1 MTRVGQWADKGVE
14 MRDDEGF
21 AAYVEA
27 RGQHLVRVAYLLT
40 GDHQLAQDLVQGV
53 LSRALLSW
61 DRLAKLDDVDAYLRR
76 AVVNARTSWWRRVS
90 RHESSAEVLP
100 VAVAPAPSEDR
111 VALVGELARLPYNQ
125 RAVLVLRYFE
135 DLPDAQIA
143 DILNCAEATV
153 RSHARRGLAALRVT
167 VVEESDA

>member
-1 MTRVGQWADKGVE
+1 

-21 AAYVEA
+21 AAYVDA

-40 GDHQLAQDLVQGV
+40 GDQHLAQDLVQGV
-53 LSRALLSW
+53 LSRAMLSW
-61 DRLAKLDDVDAYLRR
+61 GRLSKLDDVDAYLRR

-90 RHESSAEVLP
+90 RHESSADVLLVP
-100 VAVAPAPSEDR
+100 SAPPPTEDR
-111 VALVGELARLPYNQ
+111 AALVGELARLPYNQ

-143 DILNCAEATV
+143 SILACAESTV
-153 RSHARRGLAALRVT
+153 RSHARRGLATLRVSL
-167 VVEESDA
+167 VEEESDA

>member
-1 MTRVGQWADKGVE
+1 
-14 MRDDEGF
+14 MREDDAF
-21 AAYVEA
+21 TAYVDA

-53 LSRALLSW
+53 LSRAMLSW
-61 DRLAKLDDVDAYLRR
+61 ARISQVDDVDAYLRR

-90 RHESSAEVLP
+90 RHESTVSLPPVDAVVPELSA
-100 VAVAPAPSEDR
+100 DR
-111 VALVGELARLPYNQ
+111 QALVGELARLPYAQ

-143 DILNCAEATV
+143 SILDCAESTV
-153 RSHARRGLAALRVT
+153 RSHARRGLATLRVSLA
-167 VVEESDA
+167 EEEQDA

>member
-1 MTRVGQWADKGVE
+1 

-21 AAYVEA
+21 AAYVDA

-40 GDHQLAQDLVQGV
+40 GDQQLAQDLVQGV

-61 DRLAKLDDVDAYLRR
+61 ARLSQLDDVDAYLRR

-90 RHESSAEVLP
+90 RHESSGDPLP
-100 VAVAPAPSEDR
+100 VPLAPAPSEDR
-111 VALVGELARLPYNQ
+111 AALVGELARLPYNQ

-143 DILNCAEATV
+143 AILGCAEATV
-153 RSHARRGLAALRVT
+153 RSHARRGLTSLRVSFS
-167 VVEESDA
+167 EEDTDA

>member
-1 MTRVGQWADKGVE
+1 M

-27 RGQHLVRVAYLLT
+27 RGQHLVRVAYLLC

-53 LSRALLSW
+53 LSRAMLSW
-61 DRLAKLDDVDAYLRR
+61 DRLRGLDDVDAYLRK
-76 AVVNARTSWWRRVS
+76 AVVNARTSWWRRVA
-90 RHESSAEVLP
+90 RHEAPVDLMPLP
-100 VAVAPAPSEDR
+100 AATGHAPEDR
-111 VALVGELARLPYNQ
+111 PALVAELSRLPYAQ

-143 DILNCAEATV
+143 AILGCAESTV
-153 RSHARRGLAALRVT
+153 RSHARRGLAALRINLAK
-167 VVEESDA
+167 EDSDA

>member
-1 MTRVGQWADKGVE
+1 
-14 MRDDEGF
+14 MREDTAFTE
-21 AAYVEA
+21 YVEA

-40 GDHQLAQDLVQGV
+40 GDHALAQDLVQAV

-61 DRLAKLDDVDAYLRR
+61 GRLSQLDDVDAYLRR

-90 RHESSAEVLP
+90 RHES
-100 VAVAPAPSEDR
+100 PAEDR
-111 VALVGELARLPYNQ
+111 GELARLPYAQ

-143 DILNCAEATV
+143 SILDCAESTV
-153 RSHARRGLAALRVT
+153 RSHARRGLATLRVSFA
-167 VVEESDA
+167 EEELDA